1 VAAMRMVPVW
11 QTGPV
16 DLVTKALEATAS

>member
-1 VAAMRMVPVW
+1 MRMVPVW

-16 DLVTKALEATAS
+16 DLVTKALEAAAS